1 MEFELITATCV
12 FSPLSK
18 STFLELLS
26 SAIKISDD
34 FNTHVTVDAFTCRYR
49 RYWRFNNLDMD
60 FIACAN
66 SLEEI
71 ESLVKE
77 IKNDK
82 EGTFSI

>member
-1 MEFELITATCV
+1 MEFELSTTTCV
-12 FSPLSK
+12 LSPLSK

-26 SAIKISDD
+26 SAIKISDN
-34 FNTHVTVDAFTCRYR
+34 FNTQVTVDTFTYKYR
-49 RYWRFNNLDMD
+49 RYWRFNDLDMD

-71 ESLVKE
+71 EELMKE

>member
-1 MEFELITATCV
+1 MEFEIITATCV
-12 FSPLSK
+12 FPPLSK

-26 SAIKISDD
+26 SAIKISEPS
-34 FNTHVTVDAFTCRYR
+34 NTQTTVDALTCRYR
-49 RYWRFNNLDMD
+49 RYWRFNDLDMD

>member
-1 MEFELITATCV
+1 MEFELITSTCV

-26 SAIKISDD
+26 RAIKISEDY
-34 FNTHVTVDAFTCRYR
+34 NTQTTVDALTCRYK
-49 RYWRFNNLDMD
+49 RYWRFNDLDID

-71 ESLVKE
+71 EDFKKE
-77 IKNDK
+77 AR
-82 EGTFSI
+82 

>member
-1 MEFELITATCV
+1 MEFELITTTCV

-26 SAIKISDD
+26 SAIKISCDS
-34 FNTHVTVDAFTCRYR
+34 NTQTTVDALTGRYR
-49 RYWRFNNLDMD
+49 TYWTFGDLDMD

-66 SLEEI
+66 SLEKI
-71 ESLVKE
+71 EELMKE

-82 EGTFSI
+82 ERDFSI